1 MFYSEGTPT
10 GRTQCFLHYQNEVFI
25 DYCDVPKHMYIF
37 PLKRAIHFFFFLMLK
52 RGHAMIQRRLTSK

>member
-37 PLKRAIHFFFFLMLK
+37 PLKRAIHFFFF
-52 RGHAMIQRRLTSK
+52 